1 MIYRYLDIAIGAY
14 KSDHAI
20 ILRSKPIWKT
30 ELFIETIPNILQR
43 NAKQFLVRICP
54 RYNMYGMLYDIVTDS
69 KMLYNMFCIKLNLL
83 YFSIKYFFLAIKFKI
98 TAIIDERY
106 QRTKETILEMK
117 SSNLSIC
124 LSSEVNILVT
134 FNIFYI
140 ILFLFYFIIF
150 YINFIILC

>member
-14 KSDHAI
+14 KSEHAI

-30 ELFIETIPNILQR
+30 ELFIETIPNTLQR
-43 NAKQFLVRICP
+43 DAKQFLVRICP
-54 RYNMYGMLYDIVTDS
+54 RYNMYGTLHDNVTDS
-69 KMLYNMFCIKLNLL
+69 KILYNMFYIRLNFL
-83 YFSIKYFFLAIKFKI
+83 YFSMKYFLLAIKFRI

-124 LSSEVNILVT
+124 LSSQVNILVI
-134 FNIFYI
+134 FN
-140 ILFLFYFIIF
+140 
-150 YINFIILC
+150 NF